1 MAEGGGG
8 GGGAVLTPSSSLKGL
23 REQMVAAA
31 QALADERRNQSGG
44 SPSPIQSPINIK
56 ATTKPVIDGSLLR
69 SEERQRQARERREE
83 REKQHAFRESQ
94 LLEKEKK
101 ARLQYEKQMEEK
113 QKKLREQKLKDQQR
127 RAAVEEKRKQKIEE
141 EKEHY
146 EAVVHRTLERS
157 QRLETR
163 QKRWSWGG
171 SVTDSDG
178 KAASKRST
186 SAANLKQSETVISK
200 RLSSSAV
207 RLNSPT
213 KSTAKR
219 SASLNRLNNKVPLN
233 SEQPLSK
240 GVQVE
245 LKARRSQLISVDS
258 NVVSRLLA
266 PTQASLARSK
276 SAATLSTDGKD
287 PSASSNAISSSLHVP
302 KLPVRS
308 RSIDRL
314 KVAGSSPEN
323 VSQEPSQKS
332 EAAKQSPSSSGRRA
346 PSPSFSGPRRSP
358 SPASAAS
365 KPAPIQ
371 RPSLTPNV
379 LSLTKKKPDVECK
392 PDDAGGQEPGLVSQT
407 FETAA
412 TASKTKEGAQV
423 PFTTLPELPSS
434 IMSPSYHTSP
444 PFWSPDF
451 QPASSTVRKILLGFD
466 PTPMSGAPSL
476 PTASSSLP
484 SNLDSGGPSC
494 SGHRSPAGTQ
504 NIGNSQ
510 SVKRRKVSFPPNVAV
525 EASNQGDAMGVSPFR
540 CFGLPHGPQRTG
552 SGYVFP
558 AHSSQGG
565 RVSNTMTPNVM
576 ADPFVLDKL
585 LHTFQT
591 MRCSVDNISQELRVL
606 NTHLANLSRHFST
619 LSNPIHLPH
628 FEQGDASSKTV
639 PGTTTAEEAA
649 KNLAEKRRLAREQRE
664 REDQERAQ
672 REEEERV
679 RKEEMA
685 RKAAE
690 EQAHMEEKLRQL
702 EEERKLEEEVHQRLA
717 EKERIRREQE
727 EQEKLAELQLQRE
740 EAEAKAQEEA
750 ERQRQERERIMQQN
764 MQERLERKKRIEEIM
779 KRTRKAEQNEAKNED
794 KSNEEDEDDDEEEE
808 EELGLEKQDEPGRR
822 SFFKQGE
829 ALKPMRS
836 LSKETHSRHPKL
848 QLATNSWFSE
858 KTSYIDSSLEGG
870 TEIVHG
876 MALNQEGSKME
887 SSDVFINGGK
897 QEEVGQRNDGN
908 SVCFTPTIEAS
919 PLAKETVIENSEI
932 LHVNE
937 ADHPIGFISS
947 LNGKSTTW
955 SFEEI
960 IDLGVHPKT
969 TRLSSDSIAADITS
983 QNLKDVAA
991 VPPSPKLTFEEDS
1004 TVNNLI
1010 QPIETASEL

>member
-1 MAEGGGG
+1 MAEGGDG
-8 GGGAVLTPSSSLKGL
+8 GGGAVLATSASLKGL

-44 SPSPIQSPINIK
+44 SPGPIQSPINIK

-113 QKKLREQKLKDQQR
+113 QKKMREQKMKDQQR

-178 KAASKRST
+178 KADLPTTAEASKRST

-200 RLSSSAV
+200 RLSSSAA

-213 KSTAKR
+213 KRGMDEKR
-219 SASLNRLNNKVPLN
+219 SSSLNRISRKLHTSPEIHN
-233 SEQPLSK
+233 EQK
-240 GVQVE
+240 E
-245 LKARRSQLISVDS
+245 EKAARRSQFISLDS
-258 NVVSRLLA
+258 NVSRLLA

-287 PSASSNAISSSLHVP
+287 PSASSNAINSSLHVP
-302 KLPVRS
+302 KLPARS

-314 KVAGSSPEN
+314 KVAGSSSEN
-323 VSQEPSQKS
+323 VSQELAQKS

-358 SPASAAS
+358 SPANAGKRPPSPASTRQRPPPPSPVTAS

-379 LSLTKKKPDVECK
+379 LGLTKKKPDVECK
-392 PDDAGGQEPGLVSQT
+392 PDDAGGQEPGFVSQT
-407 FETAA
+407 FENAA
-412 TASKTKEGAQV
+412 AAAKAKE
-423 PFTTLPELPSS
+423 
-434 IMSPSYHTSP
+434 
-444 PFWSPDF
+444 
-451 QPASSTVRKILLGFD
+451 
-466 PTPMSGAPSL
+466 
-476 PTASSSLP
+476 
-484 SNLDSGGPSC
+484 
-494 SGHRSPAGTQ
+494 
-504 NIGNSQ
+504 
-510 SVKRRKVSFPPNVAV
+510 
-525 EASNQGDAMGVSPFR
+525 
-540 CFGLPHGPQRTG
+540 
-552 SGYVFP
+552 
-558 AHSSQGG
+558 
-565 RVSNTMTPNVM
+565 
-576 ADPFVLDKL
+576 
-585 LHTFQT
+585 
-591 MRCSVDNISQELRVL
+591 
-606 NTHLANLSRHFST
+606 
-619 LSNPIHLPH
+619 
-628 FEQGDASSKTV
+628 DASSKMV

-649 KNLAEKRRLAREQRE
+649 KILAEKRRLAREQRE

-690 EQAHMEEKLRQL
+690 DQALMEEKFRQL
-702 EEERKLEEEVHQRLA
+702 EEERKVEEEVQQRLA
-717 EKERIRREQE
+717 EKERVRREQE
-727 EQEKLAELQLQRE
+727 EQEKLAELLLQRE

-750 ERQRQERERIMQQN
+750 EKQRQERERIMQQN

-794 KSNEEDEDDDEEEE
+794 KSNEEDEDEDE
-808 EELGLEKQDEPGRR
+808 EELGLEKQDEP
-822 SFFKQGE
+822 
-829 ALKPMRS
+829 
-836 LSKETHSRHPKL
+836 
-848 QLATNSWFSE
+848 E
-858 KTSYIDSSLEGG
+858 KTSYLDSSLEGG
-870 TEIVHG
+870 TEIVHS
-876 MALNQEGSKME
+876 MALHQEESEME
-887 SSDVFINGGK
+887 SSDIFINGSK
-897 QEEVGQRNDGN
+897 QEEVDQRNDGN
-908 SVCFTPTIEAS
+908 SVCFTQTIEAS

-947 LNGKSTTW
+947 LNGKSPAW

-969 TRLSSDSIAADITS
+969 TRLSSDSIAADIAS

-991 VPPSPKLTFEEDS
+991 VPTSPKLTFEEDS
-1004 TVNNLI
+1004 TVNSLI